1 MLQIS
6 FAILTLPQLVKWI
19 TKTDLYSLIIILFKT
34 HFTSSRTSYC
44 STSPLSLAA
53 RLYNETER
61 DNNSK
66 INKLL
71 AKRQMFKC
79 IKIPSTENTE

>member
-6 FAILTLPQLVKWI
+6 FAIVTLPQLVKWL
-19 TKTDLYSLIIILFKT
+19 TKTHLFTFIIVFKT

-53 RLYNETER
+53 RLYKETDR
-61 DNNSK
+61 DNSK

-71 AKRQMFKC
+71 AKHQMFKC
-79 IKIPSTENTE
+79 IKILSTENTE

>member
-6 FAILTLPQLVKWI
+6 FAIVTLPQLVKWL
-19 TKTDLYSLIIILFKT
+19 TKTNLFTFIIVFKT
-34 HFTSSRTSYC
+34 HSTSSRTSYC

-53 RLYNETER
+53 RLYKEVDR
-61 DNNSK
+61 DNSK

-71 AKRQMFKC
+71 AKHQMFK
-79 IKIPSTENTE
+79 NTQHQNYTVTII

>member
-53 RLYNETER
+53 RLYKEADR
-61 DNNSK
+61 DNSK

-71 AKRQMFKC
+71 AKHQMFK
-79 IKIPSTENTE
+79 NTQHQNYTVTII

>member
-1 MLQIS
+1 MHVANQFCYTDVTPACEMDNKNRL
-6 FAILTLPQLVKWI
+6 I
-19 TKTDLYSLIIILFKT
+19 TFIIVFKT

-53 RLYNETER
+53 RLYNETDR
-61 DNNSK
+61 DNSK

-71 AKRQMFKC
+71 AKHQMFK
-79 IKIPSTENTE
+79 NTQHQNYTVTII

>member
-53 RLYNETER
+53 RLYNETDR
-61 DNNSK
+61 DNSK

-71 AKRQMFKC
+71 AKHQMFK
-79 IKIPSTENTE
+79 NTQHQNYTVTII